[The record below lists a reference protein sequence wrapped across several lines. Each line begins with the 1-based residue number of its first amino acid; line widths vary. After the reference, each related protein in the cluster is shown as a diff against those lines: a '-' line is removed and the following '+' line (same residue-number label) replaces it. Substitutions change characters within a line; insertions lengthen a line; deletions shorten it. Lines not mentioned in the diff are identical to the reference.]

1 MEISSNIRN
10 YYGIGSLFDRSAKS
24 KNQQTTDFDSTA
36 PNTAPGLE
44 TSSTPPS
51 IANTMWALQSSEG
64 PYINP
69 PSDDEA
75 AASAAH
81 DALVDEFS
89 KWGNMTPAEYI
100 RARYLEQHDL
110 TEADLAAMPA
120 DQRAA
125 IEKEIADQIKRE
137 MAGIE
142 DDGTETAED
151 VPAA

>member
-1 MEISSNIRN
+1 MEISGNIRN
-10 YYGIGSLFDRSAKS
+10 YYGVGGLFDQSAKS

-36 PNTAPGLE
+36 RNTAPGLE
-44 TSSTPPS
+44 PSSTPPS

-69 PSDDEA
+69 PSDEEV
-75 AASAAH
+75 AASAAY
-81 DALVDEFS
+81 DSLVDEFS

-110 TEADLAAMPA
+110 TGADLAAMPA

-125 IEKEIADQIKRE
+125 IEKEIAEQIKRE

-142 DDGTETAED
+142 DDGSETAD
-151 VPAA
+151 DITAA

>member
-10 YYGIGSLFDRSAKS
+10 YYGIGGLFDQQPKS
-24 KNQQTTDFDSTA
+24 KNQQTTEFTTTA
-36 PNTAPGLE
+36 RSGGPGLE
-44 TSSTPPS
+44 PSSTPLS
-51 IANTMWALQSSEG
+51 IANTVWALLSTEG
-64 PYINP
+64 PYIDA
-69 PSDDEA
+69 PSHKEA

-81 DALVDEFS
+81 QSLIDEFS
-89 KWGNMTPAEYI
+89 EWGNMTPAEYI

-125 IEKEIADQIKRE
+125 IEKEIAEQIKRE

-142 DDGTETAED
+142 TDGSETTDDI
-151 VPAA
+151 AAV

>member
-10 YYGIGSLFDRSAKS
+10 YYGVGGLFDQSTKS
-24 KNQQTTDFDSTA
+24 KHQQTTDFDSTA
-36 PNTAPGLE
+36 RNTAPGLE
-44 TSSTPPS
+44 PSSTPPS

-81 DALVDEFS
+81 DSLVDEFS

-125 IEKEIADQIKRE
+125 IEKEIAEQIKRE

-142 DDGTETAED
+142 DDGTETADD

>member
-1 MEISSNIRN
+1 M
-10 YYGIGSLFDRSAKS
+10 
-24 KNQQTTDFDSTA
+24 
-36 PNTAPGLE
+36 
-44 TSSTPPS
+44 
-51 IANTMWALQSSEG
+51 
-64 PYINP
+64 
-69 PSDDEA
+69 
-75 AASAAH
+75 AASAAP

-125 IEKEIADQIKRE
+125 IEKEVADQIKRE

>member
-1 MEISSNIRN
+1 MEISNNIRN
-10 YYGIGSLFDRSAKS
+10 YYGIGGLFDQSAKS
-24 KNQQTTDFDSTA
+24 KNQQTTDFTKTA
-36 PNTAPGLE
+36 PNAAPGLE
-44 TSSTPPS
+44 PSSTPPS
-51 IANTMWALQSSEG
+51 IANTIWALQSTGG

-125 IEKEIADQIKRE
+125 IEKEIAKQIKRE

-142 DDGTETAED
+142 DDGTETADD

>member
-10 YYGIGSLFDRSAKS
+10 YYGVGGLFDQSAKS

-36 PNTAPGLE
+36 RNTAPGLE
-44 TSSTPPS
+44 PSSTPPS
-51 IANTMWALQSSEG
+51 IANTIWALQSSEG

-69 PSDDEA
+69 PSDEEV

-81 DALVDEFS
+81 DSLVDEFS

-110 TEADLAAMPA
+110 TEDDLAAMPA
-120 DQRAA
+120 EQRAA

-142 DDGTETAED
+142 DDGTKTTDDITA
-151 VPAA
+151 A

>member
-10 YYGIGSLFDRSAKS
+10 YYGVGSLFDQSAKS

-36 PNTAPGLE
+36 RNTAPRLE
-44 TSSTPPS
+44 PSSTPPS
-51 IANTMWALQSSEG
+51 IANTMWALQSIEG

-69 PSDDEA
+69 PSDDEVA
-75 AASAAH
+75 ARAAH

-142 DDGTETAED
+142 DDRTETAD
-151 VPAA
+151 DITAA

>member
-10 YYGIGSLFDRSAKS
+10 YYGVGGLFDQSTKS

-36 PNTAPGLE
+36 RNTAPGLE
-44 TSSTPPS
+44 PSSTPPS

-81 DALVDEFS
+81 DFLVDEFS

-110 TEADLAAMPA
+110 TEDDLAAMPA
-120 DQRAA
+120 DQRAV
-125 IEKEIADQIKRE
+125 IEKEIAEQIKRE

-142 DDGTETAED
+142 DDGTETAD
-151 VPAA
+151 DITAA

>member
-10 YYGIGSLFDRSAKS
+10 NYGVGGLFDQPAKS
-24 KNQQTTDFDSTA
+24 KNQQTADFTKTA
-36 PNTAPGLE
+36 SNAAPGLE
-44 TSSTPPS
+44 PSSTPPS
-51 IANTMWALQSSEG
+51 IANTMWALQSAEG

-69 PSDDEA
+69 PSEEEVA
-75 AASAAH
+75 ARAVHNS
-81 DALVDEFS
+81 LVDEFS

-110 TEADLAAMPA
+110 SEADLAAMPA

-142 DDGTETAED
+142 DDGTETADD

>member
-10 YYGIGSLFDRSAKS
+10 YYGVGGLFDQSAKS

-36 PNTAPGLE
+36 RNTAPGLE
-44 TSSTPPS
+44 PSSTPPS

-69 PSDDEA
+69 PSDEEV
-75 AASAAH
+75 AASAAY
-81 DALVDEFS
+81 DSLVDEFS

-100 RARYLEQHDL
+100 RARYLEQHDM

-125 IEKEIADQIKRE
+125 IEKEIAEQIKRE

-142 DDGTETAED
+142 DDGTETAD
-151 VPAA
+151 DITAA

>member
-1 MEISSNIRN
+1 MEISGNIRN
-10 YYGIGSLFDRSAKS
+10 YYGVGGLFDQSAKS

-36 PNTAPGLE
+36 RNTAPGLE
-44 TSSTPPS
+44 PSSTPPS
-51 IANTMWALQSSEG
+51 IANTIWALQSSEG

-69 PSDDEA
+69 PSDEEV
-75 AASAAH
+75 AASAAY
-81 DALVDEFS
+81 DSLVDEFS

-125 IEKEIADQIKRE
+125 IEKEIAEQIKRE

-142 DDGTETAED
+142 DDGSETAD
-151 VPAA
+151 DITAA

>member
-1 MEISSNIRN
+1 MEISGNIRN
-10 YYGIGSLFDRSAKS
+10 YYGVGGLFDQSAKS

-36 PNTAPGLE
+36 RNTAPGLE
-44 TSSTPPS
+44 PSSTPPS

-69 PSDDEA
+69 PSDEEV
-75 AASAAH
+75 AASAAY
-81 DALVDEFS
+81 DSLVDEFS

-125 IEKEIADQIKRE
+125 IEKEIAEQIKRE

-142 DDGTETAED
+142 DDGSETAD
-151 VPAA
+151 DITAA

>member
-10 YYGIGSLFDRSAKS
+10 YYGVGGLFDQSAKS

-36 PNTAPGLE
+36 RNTAPGLE
-44 TSSTPPS
+44 PSSTPPS
-51 IANTMWALQSSEG
+51 IANTIWALQSSEG

-69 PSDDEA
+69 PSDEEV

-81 DALVDEFS
+81 DSLVDEFS

-110 TEADLAAMPA
+110 TEDDLAAMPA
-120 DQRAA
+120 EQRAA
-125 IEKEIADQIKRE
+125 IEKEIADQIKLE

-142 DDGTETAED
+142 DDGTKTTDDITA
-151 VPAA
+151 A

>member
-1 MEISSNIRN
+1 MEISSNIHN
-10 YYGIGSLFDRSAKS
+10 YYGVGGLFDQSAKS
-24 KNQQTTDFDSTA
+24 KNQQTTNFDSTA
-36 PNTAPGLE
+36 RNTAPGLE
-44 TSSTPPS
+44 PSSTPPS
-51 IANTMWALQSSEG
+51 IANTMWALQRSEG

-69 PSDDEA
+69 PSDDEV

-125 IEKEIADQIKRE
+125 IEKEIAEQIKRE

-142 DDGTETAED
+142 DDGTETAD
-151 VPAA
+151 DITAA